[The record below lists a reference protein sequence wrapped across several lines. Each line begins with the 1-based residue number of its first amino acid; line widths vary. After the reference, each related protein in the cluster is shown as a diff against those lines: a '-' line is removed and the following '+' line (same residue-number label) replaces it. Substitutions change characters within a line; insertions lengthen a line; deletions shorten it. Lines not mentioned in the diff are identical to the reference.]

1 MVTTIPVLLNTL
13 LYAGIGMLVFGV
25 GFWVLDKLTPGQL
38 WNEIH
43 DQRNI
48 GVAIVTAAMA
58 LGLALIIAAAIHG

>member
-1 MVTTIPVLLNTL
+1 MVTTLPVLLNTL
-13 LYAGIGMLVFGV
+13 LYAGIGMIVFAV
-25 GFWVLDKLTPGQL
+25 GFWVLDKLTPGHL

>member
-13 LYAGIGMLVFGV
+13 LYAGIGMLVFGI
-25 GFWVLDKLTPGQL
+25 GFWVLDKLTPGKL